1 MALVIKGSS
10 SGQITIDVPAA
21 AGTNT
26 ITLPA
31 ETFTVSEATT
41 APAFAAYNDPGA
53 TVNHNTQT
61 QLIPDTELFD
71 SDGAYDTST
80 GTFTVPS
87 GKGGKYFVTAGV
99 SVTNLNDGSLIRLGF
114 KVNDAYPI
122 SGSIV
127 QPFEGYSSVDGLSNA
142 GDPRA
147 VSSFMTNLSAGD
159 TLKIFALHN
168 HGAGRSCRDQFF
180 GAFKLTGL

>member
-1 MALVIKGSS
+1 MSVVFKGSS
-10 SGQITIDVPAA
+10 SGQITLDVPAA

-31 ETFTVSEATT
+31 ETFTVAEATT
-41 APAFAAYNDPGA
+41 APAFSAYNDPGA

-99 SVTNLNDGSLIRLGF
+99 SISNLNDGCLLRIGF

-127 QPFEGYSSVDGLSNA
+127 QPFEGYTSVADGSNA
-142 GDPRA
+142 LDPRA

-159 TLKIFALHN
+159 TLKLFALHN